1 MYLTMKRL
9 LILFV
14 SLTILL
20 VGNSQA
26 KMNYDDNISL
36 LLSHSEHMLYVKK
49 GDFILKSYKVALG
62 SGGRGGK
69 IQEGDGRT
77 PIGQYLITE
86 VRDSQRFHLFMGIN
100 YPNIKDAKRALT
112 NKLITRQD
120 YRAVL
125 DAHIFGRKPPQD
137 LILGGAIGIHGIG
150 TETKEKINIH
160 QNIDWTEGCIALRND
175 EVEELSR
182 YVSVGTAI
190 NIIE

>member
-1 MYLTMKRL
+1 MKRL

-14 SLTILL
+14 SLTTLL
-20 VGNSQA
+20 AGNSQA
-26 KMNYDDNISL
+26 KMNYDDEKISL

-49 GDFILKSYKVALG
+49 GDFIVKSYKVALG
-62 SGGRGGK
+62 SGGGGGK
-69 IQEGDGRT
+69 IREGDGRT
-77 PIGQYLITE
+77 PVGQYLITE
-86 VRDSQRFHLFMGIN
+86 VRGSERFHLFMGIN

-112 NKLITRQD
+112 DNLITRRD

-150 TETKEKINIH
+150 TETKKKINIH
-160 QNIDWTEGCIALRND
+160 KNIDWTEGCIALRND

>member
-1 MYLTMKRL
+1 MKRL

-14 SLTILL
+14 SLTVLL

-26 KMNYDDNISL
+26 KMNYDDKVSL

-112 NKLITRQD
+112 NKLITRRD

-125 DAHIFGRKPPQD
+125 DAHIFGRR
-137 LILGGAIGIHGIG
+137 H
-150 TETKEKINIH
+150 
-160 QNIDWTEGCIALRND
+160 RN
-175 EVEELSR
+175 SWYR
-182 YVSVGTAI
+182 Y
-190 NIIE
+190 

>member
-1 MYLTMKRL
+1 MKRL
-9 LILFV
+9 LILFI
-14 SLTILL
+14 SLTMLL
-20 VGNSQA
+20 AWNTQA
-26 KMNYDDNISL
+26 RMNYDDDKISL

-62 SGGRGGK
+62 SGGAGGK
-69 IQEGDGRT
+69 IQEGDSRT
-77 PIGQYLITE
+77 PLGQYLITE
-86 VRDSQRFHLFMGIN
+86 VRDSERFHLFMGLN

-112 NKLITRQD
+112 SKLITRRD

-125 DAHIFGRKPPQD
+125 DAHIFGRNPPQN

-150 TETKEKINIH
+150 TETKKKINIH

-175 EVEELSR
+175 EVDELSS
-182 YVSVGTAI
+182 YVSVGTEI

>member
-1 MYLTMKRL
+1 MMKKV

-14 SLTILL
+14 SLMLLL

-26 KMNYDDNISL
+26 RMSYDADKVSL
-36 LLSHSEHMLYVKK
+36 LLSQSEHMLYVKK
-49 GDFILKSYKVALG
+49 GDFIVKSYKVALG

-69 IQEGDGRT
+69 IREGDART
-77 PIGQYLITE
+77 PVGQYLITE
-86 VRDSQRFHLFMGIN
+86 VRDSDRFHLFMGIN

-112 NKLITRQD
+112 DKLITRSD

-150 TETKEKINIH
+150 TETEKKINIH

-182 YVSVGTAI
+182 YVSVGTEI
-190 NIIE
+190 NIVE